1 MSESRLTS
9 RWVLEQ
15 RKAISRRKWIG
26 VEQKAERIA
35 FCVATHRDTEPRRDH
50 VDGFY
55 VLLNFT
61 ILWRAQ
67 IVAAHVGACTH
78 PMHNEVL
85 ERTHSHFA
93 LD

>member
-1 MSESRLTS
+1 MDRN
-9 RWVLEQ
+9 
-15 RKAISRRKWIG
+15 G

-35 FCVATHRDTEPRRDH
+35 FCVATHRDIEPRRDH

-61 ILWRAQ
+61 ILWRTQ

-85 ERTHSHFA
+85 ERRYSHFA
-93 LD
+93 LDYWF